1 MVSSSPQKCITLLI
15 NKTGELP
22 ISQQPPESYVMFDTY
37 YTKLHAWNP
46 AFEKFMAAKSKF
58 LNGRELRGAAVLKI
72 HATIVKIMA
81 EASPGPGDDRP
92 IGEAI
97 NASTTFE
104 PLTNDFRIVV
114 TLCKSIIAATEQ
126 DVQLGK
132 PALNFSTDLGI
143 VGPLY
148 YVACRCRDHPLRNQA
163 LDLLTRC
170 PRREGMW
177 DSEVGVRMIK
187 EYWAIEERHMAFQKD
202 SAQELGI
209 NIPLGEVVD
218 LVFTDGMRWEWVW
231 KNPLE
236 PPTMVRESSMDTVST
251 SSVSTPGG
259 GWADMVRSGRSYGSI
274 RKDTGVRSS
283 TPSTFH
289 FFKHDR
295 NSFKVRE

>member
-1 MVSSSPQKCITLLI
+1 
-15 NKTGELP
+15 
-22 ISQQPPESYVMFDTY
+22 MFDTY
-37 YTKLHAWNP
+37 YTKLRAWNS
-46 AFEKFMAAKSKF
+46 AFEKFMTAKSQF
-58 LNGRELRGAAVLKI
+58 LNGRELRGAALLKI

-92 IGEAI
+92 IGEAM
-97 NASTTFE
+97 NAPATFE

-114 TLCKSIIAATEQ
+114 TLCKSIIAAAEQ

-148 YVACRCRDHPLRNQA
+148 YVACRCRDFPLRNQA

-187 EYWAIEERHMAFQKD
+187 EYWAIEKRHMAFQKD

-209 NIPLGEVVD
+209 NIPLSEVVD
-218 LVFTDGMRWEWVW
+218 LVFTDGMRWEWIW
-231 KNPLE
+231 KNPLD
-236 PPTMVRESSMDTVST
+236 PPTMVRESSMDTVSS

-259 GWADMVRSGRSYGSI
+259 GWADVVRSGRSYGST
-274 RKDTGVRSS
+274 RKDTGVRLS
-283 TPSTFH
+283 TPSTFC

-295 NSFKVRE
+295 NSLQPP

>member
-1 MVSSSPQKCITLLI
+1 
-15 NKTGELP
+15 
-22 ISQQPPESYVMFDTY
+22 
-37 YTKLHAWNP
+37 
-46 AFEKFMAAKSKF
+46 
-58 LNGRELRGAAVLKI
+58 
-72 HATIVKIMA
+72 
-81 EASPGPGDDRP
+81 
-92 IGEAI
+92 
-97 NASTTFE
+97 
-104 PLTNDFRIVV
+104 
-114 TLCKSIIAATEQ
+114 
-126 DVQLGK
+126 
-132 PALNFSTDLGI
+132 
-143 VGPLY
+143 
-148 YVACRCRDHPLRNQA
+148 
-163 LDLLTRC
+163 
-170 PRREGMW
+170 MW

-283 TPSTFH
+283 TPSTFY

-295 NSFKVRE
+295 NSLQPP